1 MTEDEMRIEFER
13 REMESAE
20 DASVLLGAMILA
32 CVALS
37 AFGLGWV
44 ARMVVG
50 S

>member
-1 MTEDEMRIEFER
+1 MTEDEIRFEFER
-13 REMESAE
+13 REIEAASN
-20 DASVLLGAMILA
+20 ASVMVGAMILA
-32 CVALS
+32 VVFLV